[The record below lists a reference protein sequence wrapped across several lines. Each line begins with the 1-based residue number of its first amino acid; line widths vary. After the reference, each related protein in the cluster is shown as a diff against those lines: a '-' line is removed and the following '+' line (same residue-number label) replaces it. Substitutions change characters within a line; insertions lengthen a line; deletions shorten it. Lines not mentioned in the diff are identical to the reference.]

1 MAPRTLQVRKD
12 HRGCTLYD
20 DDRPLAWYPSLA
32 RALAMAQLLADA
44 GELRAGH
51 APPILLGHY
60 GQPPG
65 PPPSGQANGRLPR
78 QC

>member
-1 MAPRTLQVRKD
+1 MGSRTLQVRKD

-20 DDRPLAWYPSLA
+20 GDRPLAWYPSMA
-32 RALAMAQLLADA
+32 RAMAMAQLLADA

-51 APPILLGHY
+51 APPILLRSY
-60 GQPPG
+60 GS
-65 PPPSGQANGRLPR
+65 PPPGQANGRLPR